1 MIGCLCIHGFT
12 GSLYEVEP
20 LAEYL
25 RKNTNWEIIVPTLP
39 GHEEEGSLK
48 GISYTEWMECAE
60 EALQELIGYC
70 EKVYVIGFSMGGMI
84 ACHLASKY
92 PVEKLVL
99 LSAAA
104 KYVHL
109 RQLTLD
115 IVDLV
120 KEAVKGQHQ
129 QNELF
134 LRYKNKIKKTPL
146 SATIQFRTLVAR
158 VIPLMETISIPTLI
172 AQGGL
177 DGIVPP
183 KSADYI
189 YQHLSSRDKKI
200 IHVENA
206 KHLICHCEEKLNLF
220 QEIHSFLGD
229 QLT

>member
-12 GSLYEVEP
+12 GSPFEVEP
-20 LAEYL
+20 LVEYL
-25 RKNTNWEIIVPTLP
+25 RENTNWNIVVPTLP
-39 GHEEEGSLK
+39 GHDEEGSLK
-48 GISYTEWMECAE
+48 GISYTEWMHCAE
-60 EALQELIGYC
+60 KAIQKLLGYC

-92 PVEKLVL
+92 PVDKLVL

-104 KYVHL
+104 KYIHL
-109 RQLTLD
+109 RQLVKD
-115 IVDLV
+115 IVGLV
-120 KEAVKGQHQ
+120 KEVVKGQHQ
-129 QNELF
+129 ENELF

-146 SATIQFRTLVAR
+146 SATIQFRTLVSK
-158 VIPLMETISIPTLI
+158 VIPLMETISTPTLI

-189 YQHLSSRDKKI
+189 YRHLSSQEKKI

-206 KHLICHCEEKLNLF
+206 KHLICHSEENQNLF
-220 QEIHSFLGD
+220 QEIHSFLDG
-229 QLT
+229 